1 MIKDAKKRLIQTL
14 RMSNL
19 SGIDES
25 MSSESPI
32 SHQSIPSSQTNSN
45 QTLSILGNND
55 EFFQN
60 YEVIRLEA
68 QPYFYKD
75 QKTLILTVQNISS
88 EKAQFSML
96 HLHTRMLSEFSQKFI
111 SKIERMEITAK
122 NTSTDNFFDTLLETL
137 GNSYH
142 MLNSMQHIQ
151 HQFQVMSGQNEEK
164 NVDFLL
170 ADEVKYAIQGISLSM
185 SPNVSFNF
193 TYENNLP
200 QQVHGNKE
208 KFKLVILTVLEF
220 SIKYCSQG
228 VINVKVDFDSL
239 SDNRETFMVS
249 FSICMQLN
257 KAYNEKPLMDF
268 LNEFSKKKDQ
278 LGTQQQKEEE

>member
-1 MIKDAKKRLIQTL
+1 MIKNAKKHLIQTL

-45 QTLSILGNND
+45 QTLSFLGNND

-60 YEVIRLEA
+60 YEVVRLEA

>member
-1 MIKDAKKRLIQTL
+1 MIKNAKKHLIQTL

-45 QTLSILGNND
+45 QTLSFLGNND

-60 YEVIRLEA
+60 YEVVRLEA

-88 EKAQFSML
+88 EKAQFSLL

>member
-1 MIKDAKKRLIQTL
+1 MIKNAKKHLIQTL

-45 QTLSILGNND
+45 QTLSFLGNND

-60 YEVIRLEA
+60 YEVVRLEA

-88 EKAQFSML
+88 EKAQFSLL

-278 LGTQQQKEEE
+278 LSTQQQKEEE